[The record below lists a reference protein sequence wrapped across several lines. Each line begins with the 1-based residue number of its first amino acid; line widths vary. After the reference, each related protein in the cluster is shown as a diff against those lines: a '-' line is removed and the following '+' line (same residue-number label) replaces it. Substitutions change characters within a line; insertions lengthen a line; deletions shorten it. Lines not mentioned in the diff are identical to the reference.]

1 MDELEKLK
9 TSVDQLGH
17 ARLIDWA
24 ILTAGMIAAIA
35 SALISQEIL
44 VFIDIFA
51 YFSLK
56 IRSKAL

>member
-35 SALISQEIL
+35 SAR
-44 VFIDIFA
+44 VH
-51 YFSLK
+51 
-56 IRSKAL
+56 